1 MCGGH
6 GHNISDYPQLRVNH
20 SPGAKWMKSL
30 TNDRTGNFTG
40 GHFSDINLSS
50 VLFTHRLDDNKNPG
64 SILAARKLADEVFGE
79 NGGEHGVDI
88 YKHGSKEAQ
97 VWGIGH
103 CRIDTAWLWPYHA
116 TQQKVA
122 RSWST
127 QVDLMERYPEH
138 RFASSSAQQYKWL
151 EQLYPPL
158 LREMVRAGK
167 FCPIGGSW
175 VENDANMPSGEALAR
190 QLIFGQRYFESRFG
204 MRSRVAWLPDS
215 FGLTGALPQ
224 TIRGAEPRIQLDI
237 APRLWKW

>member
-1 MCGGH
+1 VWTYTNTGRRKRRSGGSA
-6 GHNISDYPQLRVNH
+6 IVVSTQ
-20 SPGAKWMKSL
+20 PGMPYSSNMLCATDEK
-30 TNDRTGNFTG
+30 DR
-40 GHFSDINLSS
+40 
-50 VLFTHRLDDNKNPG
+50 
-64 SILAARKLADEVFGE
+64 
-79 NGGEHGVDI
+79 
-88 YKHGSKEAQ
+88 
-97 VWGIGH
+97 
-103 CRIDTAWLWPYHA
+103 LWPYHA

-158 LREMVRAGK
+158 LREMGRAGK

-204 MRSRVAWLPDS
+204 MRSRVEWLPDS

-224 TIRGAEPRIQLDI
+224 TIRGAGMDYFFTLFVSIRHLQKKKREEGRNKAIHAEISFAKLY
-237 APRLWKW
+237 APREDEKPMATSVDGPPGLDGDPIPNVFSPQP